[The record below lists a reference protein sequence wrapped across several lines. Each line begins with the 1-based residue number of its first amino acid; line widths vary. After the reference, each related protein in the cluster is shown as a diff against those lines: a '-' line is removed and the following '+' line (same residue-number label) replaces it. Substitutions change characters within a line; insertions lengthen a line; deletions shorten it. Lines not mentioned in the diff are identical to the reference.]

1 MSFWKKL
8 ENILRLNTNF
18 GVITTKAHNVLHEV
32 AQGIWFLC
40 LKKTDALSGLQ
51 PESQR
56 LRIFN
61 PVIMR
66 ITNPQL
72 LLGRD
77 CKSRPAQVIE
87 KKAPGNASREP

>member
-40 LKKTDALSGLQ
+40 LKKTML
-51 PESQR
+51 
-56 LRIFN
+56 F
-61 PVIMR
+61 
-66 ITNPQL
+66 
-72 LLGRD
+72 
-77 CKSRPAQVIE
+77 QVCNL
-87 KKAPGNASREP
+87 KARG